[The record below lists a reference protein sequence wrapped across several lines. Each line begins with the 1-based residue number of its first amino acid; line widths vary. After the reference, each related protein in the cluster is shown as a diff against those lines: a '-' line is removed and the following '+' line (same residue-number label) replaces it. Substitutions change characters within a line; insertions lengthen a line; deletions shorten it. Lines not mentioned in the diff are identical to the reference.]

1 MAEKSITEG
10 AKRLGPNTY
19 YVSRGDGAII
29 RFETLPNNTS
39 IDVGRVNNVNVP
51 NESRQV
57 EVMYWGKSN
66 ALPMDR
72 EELILGNNIVPALIE
87 RKRNILCGQGW
98 YAYKERFEDDGS
110 GMMKRIVDEV
120 PMGPEQKAFFKK
132 FRRTSMKL
140 VGELVKHAMAM
151 PEFIRAKGDNK
162 KIVSIESLEV
172 KYCRAGKKNAA
183 GAINTWYWGN
193 NWKKASNIKQE
204 DQVIRELPVFQE
216 GDKKQNRFVLPLV
229 DDLFN
234 DGYYPI
240 PAYWGGRHWITL
252 SNIIP
257 LFHEANLRNG
267 SLPRW
272 HVIVPHDY
280 FIDYEAMEGATE
292 EQRLKLKKDA
302 KAKEKQ
308 FLDDF
313 NKLMTDVSKT
323 GRTLFTKSEIIE
335 AMGGNKDKRIIV
347 EALDVDMKDEA
358 LLKLYQA
365 SNVANVSAQAFH
377 PTLASVET
385 AGKGIGSG
393 TEIRNAFLLY
403 LIIAAPAIRDYLTE
417 VVDLVK
423 QENGWPEEIN
433 YAIKDAE
440 LTTLADNPAGVRPAE
455 TQIGQ

>member
-1 MAEKSITEG
+1 MAEKSITKG
-10 AKRLGPNTY
+10 PQRLGPNTY
-19 YVSRGDGAII
+19 YVSQGGGAII
-29 RFETLPNNTS
+29 QFEAVPNSTS
-39 IDVGRVNNVNVP
+39 IDVGRVNAVTIP
-51 NESRQV
+51 NQQKQV
-57 EVMYWGKSN
+57 DVMYWGKSN
-66 ALPMDR
+66 DLPQYR

-98 YAYKERFEDDGS
+98 YAYKERFEDTGS

-120 PMGPEQKAFFKK
+120 PMQPEQKAFFRK
-132 FRRTSMKL
+132 FRKTSMEL

-151 PEFIRAKGDNK
+151 PEFIREKGESG
-162 KIVSIESLEV
+162 KIASVKSLEV
-172 KYCRAGKKNAA
+172 KYCRAGKKV
-183 GAINTWYWGN
+183 GVEIETWYWGN
-193 NWKKASNIKQE
+193 AWQKANNIKPE
-204 DQVIRELPVFQE
+204 DRIIRDLPVYKE
-216 GDKKQNRFVLPLV
+216 GTKQKRFVLPLI
-229 DDLFN
+229 DGLFN

-272 HVIVPHDY
+272 HVVMPHDY
-280 FIDYEAMEGATE
+280 FLDYEAMEGATE
-292 EQRLKLKKDA
+292 EDRIKLKKEA

-308 FLDDF
+308 FLNDF
-313 NKLMTDVSKT
+313 NALMTDVSKT
-323 GRTLFTKSEIIE
+323 GRTLFTKSELIE

-347 EALDVDMKDEA
+347 EPLDVDMKDEA

-403 LIIAAPAIRDYLTE
+403 LIIAAPAIRDYLT
-417 VVDLVK
+417 DLVEFIK
-423 QENGWPEEIN
+423 EENGWDTKVF
-433 YAIKDAE
+433 YAIRDAE

-455 TQIGQ
+455 TQIGGQ